1 MNPSLPHLKQKGS
14 PSLKPACLSKTKL
27 NPLLSFPLFLKNQ
40 KKKKKENSLTGQM
53 GIPKPPLSDH
63 LSLTPPHQHAL
74 PLPTQSVYTLSLFS
88 FSSLTPL
95 HALDAFLLLLSHLC
109 SLYWHFFQAFPH
121 PHNTPFLS
129 LLIVLTIF
137 CFHQETHKQTI
148 NLSLLSQPS
157 LITTQYYSIDHVHHS
172 FRLLLI
178 MDTFF
183 TYTPTTTT
191 TNNTNTMS
199 FPSTTTNTTAAA
211 ASSTPSMPSSQYY
224 FPPHDETQTLMQFPY
239 AYPLEL
245 VQAGQQGQA
254 FTYPSYPFVI
264 GMNSSQPHLVPDE
277 QQQERRLADAWTT
290 KVARCK
296 RKMARQKSLCL
307 TKDSASCAS
316 STQMNTQGLA
326 VYDAVDADHV
336 QSANNVN
343 EDPYTFRTPDNKV
356 GLC

>member
-1 MNPSLPHLKQKGS
+1 
-14 PSLKPACLSKTKL
+14 
-27 NPLLSFPLFLKNQ
+27 
-40 KKKKKENSLTGQM
+40 
-53 GIPKPPLSDH
+53 
-63 LSLTPPHQHAL
+63 
-74 PLPTQSVYTLSLFS
+74 
-88 FSSLTPL
+88 
-95 HALDAFLLLLSHLC
+95 
-109 SLYWHFFQAFPH
+109 
-121 PHNTPFLS
+121 
-129 LLIVLTIF
+129 
-137 CFHQETHKQTI
+137 
-148 NLSLLSQPS
+148 
-157 LITTQYYSIDHVHHS
+157 
-172 FRLLLI
+172 

-343 EDPYTFRTPDNKV
+343 EDPYTFRTPDNKRLRFLLKKELKNSDV
-356 GLC
+356 GSLGRIVLPKREAEENLPILSDKDGIQIVIQDVYSNQAWIMKYKYWLNNKSRMYVLENTVDFVKQNGLVIGDSITLYEDELKNLYFSIKKVDKPVNEPLYKQQYTNLSINCNNFSAPFMHESRDEEEASLALLIEQLRHQEEQDANSLATLPIGGTSSHSRLI